1 MSQPQSPELSDILAR
16 LSQQAKKVEDA
27 FADLAA
33 KTDASVAKRDAQVQ
47 ASWRAMQADVDKQV
61 KDLQAA
67 SDARKHERDVQR
79 AEDNALA
86 AQERADWSASYAE
99 AAVAMA
105 RLAALDLEAARSE
118 ANALKK
124 S

>member
-105 RLAALDLEAARSE
+105 RLAALDSEAARSE

>member
-105 RLAALDLEAARSE
+105 RLAALDAEAARSE